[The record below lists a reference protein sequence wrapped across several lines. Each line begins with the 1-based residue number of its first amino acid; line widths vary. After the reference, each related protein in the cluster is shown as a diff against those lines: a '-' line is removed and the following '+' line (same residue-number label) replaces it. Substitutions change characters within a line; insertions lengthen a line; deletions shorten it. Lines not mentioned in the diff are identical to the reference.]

1 MSTKEKE
8 YISAAISIRVVE
20 HREIGKGAEQNPERN
35 FENAN
40 SFGPLF
46 EFAGSAP
53 ATFAERFPRLMV
65 LAVSLAF
72 ILAAITAEIECLRGA
87 GYYWP

>member
-1 MSTKEKE
+1 MQTKEKG
-8 YISAAISIRVVE
+8 YISAAVTVRVIE
-20 HREIGKGAEQNPERN
+20 HRNAASEAE
-35 FENAN
+35 AGD
-40 SFGPLF
+40 SAAALGSLF

-65 LAVSLAF
+65 LAVSIA
-72 ILAAITAEIECLRGA
+72 IIVAAITAEIDCLRGA